1 MQLTATDHAYL
12 RDCARR
18 YAPQDIDLFEAD
30 VLDGVRVG
38 MLLGDA
44 IVEAWGAAAK
54 RSMTRLTGAGP
65 TSAADQGKSTLGRAG
80 KPSPTYLQVRSKRNV
95 KSTPLTAMSIVPR
108 APA

>member
-18 YAPQDIDLFEAD
+18 YAPQDTDLFEAD

-38 MLLGDA
+38 LLLGDA
-44 IVEAWGAAAK
+44 IVEAWGAAVR

-65 TSAADQGKSTLGRAG
+65 TYAAGTSGLLLDYPGRNG
-80 KPSPTYLQVRSKRNV
+80 
-95 KSTPLTAMSIVPR
+95 
-108 APA
+108 